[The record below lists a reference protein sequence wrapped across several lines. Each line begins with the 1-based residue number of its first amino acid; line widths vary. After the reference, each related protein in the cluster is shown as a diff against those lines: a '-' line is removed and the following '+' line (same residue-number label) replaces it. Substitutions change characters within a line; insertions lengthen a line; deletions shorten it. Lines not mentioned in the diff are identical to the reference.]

1 MAFSRSLICIPA
13 GSAIR
18 RWPFSFIAGPK
29 SIGISVSFSCKEKD
43 VITLGDVIA
52 FYLYK
57 LNAYTRL
64 VEDLHTFA
72 SLLVALGSRSNVF
85 SLLRGVGLSL

>member
-18 RWPFSFIAGPK
+18 RWPCSFIAGPK

-43 VITLGDVIA
+43 VITLGDVLA
-52 FYLYK
+52 FIE
-57 LNAYTRL
+57 LNSYTRL
-64 VEDLHTFA
+64 VKDPHTFA